1 MHALSRDSGGV
12 RIGPIEVR
20 RALTYP
26 AAVLLGR
33 EREVDAVR
41 RALAGRRAVV
51 VLGPAGVG
59 KSALVRA
66 AVDDVDARVAVA
78 LPARREVAYWPLMMA
93 FGRNASLGDPHEVAC
108 RVRSE
113 IAPGQVLVVE
123 DLQWADPATVTVLRS
138 LVGDVPVLC
147 TSHASDGAVSALI
160 SAVVADGGEAIELG
174 PLGVDELATMLQ
186 QSSPELL
193 SGECRRLAAAAGG
206 NPLLA
211 QLLAASPDRPG
222 AGAAGSHTA
231 SVSAI
236 VMRHSVP
243 ARQSLLLL
251 GAAPSA
257 LEGAQLADL
266 EALLSTGLVRAVGA
280 GTYEPTHP
288 LFTDPSL
295 LRLDD
300 CQQREVFARLA
311 AMDDLS
317 DQLRAEYLLAAGDP
331 AGALERALAAAAGPL
346 PRAGQAA
353 VLAIAARASWA
364 MCSDGGQL
372 GEDDRR
378 RHEGLVIDAARAL
391 NGGADFEQAAEILGD
406 VGTISDALRAA
417 GVVEALRAAL
427 GRGARVHARSTV
439 AAARGWLE
447 GLAGPDAALARLI
460 LQSLDRWD
468 GEQGLSVQDWDEL
481 IAAADG
487 ASCTPAELLVRMA
500 APKLDVGA
508 VERWSEAA
516 RSAAASR
523 GDLASELDA
532 SRNLAML
539 WVSVGQQAEGRDL
552 ARAAAQRAE
561 AAGERAWAIELRTL
575 DHISRFYDGE
585 DHDEVLSWLSFVRT
599 APVRLE
605 TRAMATSILATLLAD
620 RGAVRRSAEVLRPWL
635 DAEVIEDMAPLA
647 QALLAWGAAQSAWT
661 SGDLLEAIRVA
672 SWVTATVPRGYPSLA
687 GTQVV
692 WRWAEYELG
701 RPLSAPDPTGGL
713 LDAAELEASA
723 IELMAAGELTAA
735 ADRFLAAA
743 ESWRP
748 ILWRC
753 TLRSRWGAGH
763 ALALAG
769 ERDVAGQLLREVD
782 AELDRSGYPALRPRV
797 VATLR
802 SIGLRPS
809 GGAGGGLRATLPG
822 PLTHQEREALLLV
835 VEGLS
840 TDAIARR
847 LGVSP
852 PTVNSHVN
860 SAKRKLGARTRTEAA
875 AMVGLGER

>member
-1 MHALSRDSGGV
+1 MHVLGRFRAGV
-12 RIGPIEVR
+12 PHRPIEVR
-20 RALTYP
+20 KAVTYP

-33 EREVDAVR
+33 EHEVDAVR
-41 RALAGRRAVV
+41 RALGERRSVL
-51 VLGPAGVG
+51 VLGPAGIG

-66 AVDDVDARVAVA
+66 AVADLDARVAAA
-78 LPARREVAYWPLMMA
+78 LPSRGEVAYWPLMMA
-93 FGRNASLGDPHEVAC
+93 FGWNTCLGDPPEVAC

-113 IAPGQVLVVE
+113 IAPCQVLVVE
-123 DLQWADPATVTVLRS
+123 DLQWADPATVAVLRS
-138 LVGDVPVLC
+138 LVGDVAMLC
-147 TSHASDGAVSALI
+147 TSHASDAAVPTLTSAI
-160 SAVVADGGEAIELG
+160 VADGGEAIELG
-174 PLGVDELATMLQ
+174 PLGVDELAEMLRA
-186 QSSPELL
+186 SSPELL
-193 SGECRRLAAAAGG
+193 SGECRRLAVAAGG
-206 NPLLA
+206 NPLVA
-211 QLLAASPDRPG
+211 QLLAASPDRLG
-222 AGAAGSHTA
+222 EGFAGSHTA
-231 SVSAI
+231 SVSVI

-251 GAAPSA
+251 GAAPGA
-257 LEGAQLADL
+257 LDGAQLADL
-266 EALLSTGLVRAVGA
+266 DALLSTGLVRAAGA

-300 CQQREVFARLA
+300 GQQREVFTRLA
-311 AMDDLS
+311 AMDGLS

-331 AGALERALAAAAGPL
+331 SGALERALAAAEGPL

-364 MCSDGGQL
+364 MCSNGGQL
-372 GEDDRR
+372 REQDRH
-378 RHEGLVIDAARAL
+378 RHEVLVIDAARAL
-391 NGGADFEQAAEILGD
+391 NDGTDFEQAAELLGD
-406 VGTISDALRAA
+406 VGAISDAHRAA
-417 GVVEALRAAL
+417 AVVEALRAAL
-427 GRGARVHARSTV
+427 GRGARVHASSTA
-439 AAARGWLE
+439 AAARGWLD
-447 GLAGPDAALARLI
+447 GLAGPDAALAQLI
-460 LQSLDRWD
+460 LESLDRWN
-468 GEQGLSVQDWDEL
+468 GERGLSVEEWDEL
-481 IAAADG
+481 VAAADG

-500 APKLDVGA
+500 TPRLDA
-508 VERWSEAA
+508 AEVERWSEAA
-516 RSAAASR
+516 RAAAASR

-532 SRNLAML
+532 TRNLVML
-539 WVSVGQQAEGRDL
+539 WVSVGRQAEGRDL

-561 AAGERAWAIELRTL
+561 AAGERSWAIELRTL

-661 SGDLLEAIRVA
+661 TGDLLEAIRMA
-672 SWVTATVPRGYPSLA
+672 SWVTATVPPGYPSLA

-723 IELMAAGELTAA
+723 IELMAAGELAEAA
-735 ADRFLAAA
+735 ERFLQAA

-769 ERDVAGQLLREVD
+769 ERDAAGQLLREVD

-797 VATLR
+797 LATLR
-802 SIGLRPS
+802 SIGLGPP
-809 GGAGGGLRATLPG
+809 GGAGGGRRATSTG
-822 PLTHQEREALLLV
+822 GLTQQEREVLSLV
-835 VEGLS
+835 VDGLS